1 MTQSSEHRCGWVALL
16 GPPNAGKSTMM
27 NTLLGQK
34 IAIVTPKPQ
43 TTRNQIVGIL
53 SEPDAQVIF
62 MDTPGIHQMRGK
74 MNRLL
79 LQAAWQSMD
88 GADVVMVVL
97 DGNLYV
103 RKPDFLDNDISV
115 LVEVIACEKRPVVV
129 ALNKVDLFADK
140 SRMLPLL
147 ERLAELWPQAEIFP
161 VSALQND
168 GLRQMLAH
176 VKGSLPKV
184 DPVFPEDQVSTAPLR
199 FMAAEIIREK
209 LFLELR
215 QELPYNAAV
224 NVEKWED
231 LEDEGRVVIH
241 AVIHVARKN
250 HKGMVI
256 GRQGQTLKKIGT
268 DARKEIETLVDR
280 KVFLDLWVRVTDEW
294 MDNERFMVE
303 LGMGPGMQ

>member
-1 MTQSSEHRCGWVALL
+1 MTRSSEHRCGWVALM

-34 IAIVTPKPQ
+34 VAIVTPKPQ

-53 SEPDAQVIF
+53 TEPDAQVVF
-62 MDTPGIHQMRGK
+62 MDTPGIHQLRGK

-88 GADVVMVVL
+88 GADAVMVVL
-97 DGNLYV
+97 DANLYV
-103 RKPDFLDNDISV
+103 RKPNFLDNDITP
-115 LVEVIACEKRPVVV
+115 LREAIRNEKRPVIV
-129 ALNKVDLFADK
+129 ALNKVDLFTDK

-147 ERLAELWPQAEIFP
+147 EKLAELWPQAEIFP
-161 VSALQND
+161 VSALNDD

-176 VKGSLPKV
+176 IKAQLPV
-184 DPVFPEDQVSTAPLR
+184 AEPAFPEDQVSTAPLR
-199 FMAAEIIREK
+199 FMTSEIIREK

-215 QELPYNAAV
+215 QELPYNTAV
-224 NVEKWED
+224 SVEKWED
-231 LEDEGRVVIH
+231 LEEEGRVLIH

-256 GRQGQTLKKIGT
+256 GKQGQTLKKIGT
-268 DARKEIETLVDR
+268 DARKEIEKLVDS
-280 KVFLDLWVRVTDEW
+280 KVFLDLWVRVTDDW
-294 MDNERFMVE
+294 MDDERFMID
-303 LGMGPGMQ
+303 LGMGAQ

>member
-1 MTQSSEHRCGWVALL
+1 MTHSSEHRCGWVALM

-27 NTLLGQK
+27 NSLLGQK
-34 IAIVTPKPQ
+34 VAIVTPKPQ

-53 SEPDAQVIF
+53 TQPDAQVVF
-62 MDTPGIHQMRGK
+62 MDTPGIHQLRGK

-88 GADVVMVVL
+88 GADVIMVVL
-97 DGNLYV
+97 DSNLYV
-103 RKPDFLDNDISV
+103 RKPDFLDNDIEP
-115 LVEVIACEKRPVVV
+115 LIEVIRHEKRPVVV
-129 ALNKVDLFADK
+129 ALNKVDMFADK

-147 ERLAELWPQAEIFP
+147 EKLAEMWPAAEIFP
-161 VSALQND
+161 VSALNDD
-168 GLRQMLAH
+168 GLRQMLAFI
-176 VKGSLPKV
+176 KGHLPV
-184 DPVFPEDQVSTAPLR
+184 ADPVFPDDQVSTAPLR

-215 QELPYNAAV
+215 QELPYNSAV
-224 NVEKWED
+224 SVEKWED
-231 LEDEGRVVIH
+231 LEEEGRVVIH

-268 DARKEIETLVDR
+268 DARKEIEALVDR
-280 KVFLDLWVRVTDEW
+280 KVFLDLWVRVTDDW
-294 MDNERFMVE
+294 MDNEQFMVE
-303 LGMGPGMQ
+303 IGMGAR